1 MIRIFVQYG
10 GMLLVQ
16 IPVTAIIVA
25 LGLALLVTP
34 MVKKYAFKIGAL
46 DRPDQRKVHQQVMP
60 RLGGLAIYFS
70 FITAVLLTMEITP
83 QICGLL
89 LGSTLII
96 ILGFIDDIRGLSP
109 GLKLTGQIIAAVAV
123 IPFGLEVNSLTNP
136 FSNEMPLAL
145 GYLSI
150 PVTVL
155 WIVSVTNAVNLI
167 DGLDGLAGGTIFI
180 SALTLAA
187 VVWIE
192 TTTAGVFP
200 GQSEAVALALILAA
214 SIVGFLRYN
223 FYPAK
228 IFLGDSGSMFLGFS
242 MATLSIMGMA
252 KSATFISVIIPVVI
266 LGIPLLDTIFAI
278 VRRCYGRRPIFQP
291 DKEHLHHRLLQMGL
305 SHHQA
310 VLSIYGVNVVLGL
323 SAIVLTLISPKQA
336 VIFLVILST
345 LILLAANKIGV
356 AGIGV
361 RGQPPVMPQPNKQQ
375 RS

>member
-1 MIRIFVQYG
+1 M
-10 GMLLVQ
+10 Q
-16 IPVTAIIVA
+16 IPVTAIVVA

-46 DRPDQRKVHQQVMP
+46 DRPDQRKVHKQVMP
-60 RLGGLAIYFS
+60 RLGGLAVYFS
-70 FITAVLLTMEITP
+70 FIAAVLLTMDITL

-89 LGSTLII
+89 VGGTLII
-96 ILGFIDDIRGLSP
+96 ILGFFDDTRGLSP
-109 GLKLTGQIIAAVAV
+109 GLKLAGQIIAAAAV

-136 FSNEMPLAL
+136 FSNEMPILL

-167 DGLDGLAGGTIFI
+167 DGLDGLAGGTTCI

-192 TTTAGVFP
+192 TTASGVSP
-200 GQSEAVALALILAA
+200 GQSEAFVLALILAA
-214 SIVGFLRYN
+214 AVVGFLRYN

-242 MATLSIMGMA
+242 IAALSIMGVA

-278 VRRCYGRRPIFQP
+278 VRRYCGRRPIFQP
-291 DKEHLHHRLLQMGL
+291 DKEHLHHRLIQMGL
-305 SHHQA
+305 SHRQA

-356 AGIGV
+356 AGT
-361 RGQPPVMPQPNKQQ
+361 RGQSPIVPQPNKQQ